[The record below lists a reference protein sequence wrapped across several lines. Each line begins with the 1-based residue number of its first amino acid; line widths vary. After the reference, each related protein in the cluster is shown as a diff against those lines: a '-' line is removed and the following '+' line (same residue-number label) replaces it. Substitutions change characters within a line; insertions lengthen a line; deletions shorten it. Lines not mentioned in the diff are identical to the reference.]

1 MLLGESGA
9 MPPFMIEFLIII
21 KGENMS
27 ASDQII
33 IPLSKNK
40 IWLLLL
46 GSIAFVAMG
55 FWMLSLDAAALAHQ
69 SAKYRNP
76 LLIHGV
82 GYACIVFFG
91 LCIFVGIRKLF
102 DDKPALIIN
111 AQGILDNVSR
121 FSPHPVPWQDI
132 QGFGV
137 AEIHKQ
143 KMLVIFLDNPQRYLD
158 NATSIQKIGFSANA
172 KLVGSPWVITA
183 ATLKTN
189 FDELLNLCQQ
199 EFKKYKK

>member
-1 MLLGESGA
+1 
-9 MPPFMIEFLIII
+9 
-21 KGENMS
+21 MS
-27 ASDQII
+27 ASEQTII
-33 IPLSKNK
+33 ALSKNK
-40 IWLLLL
+40 IWMLII

-55 FWMLSLDAAALAHQ
+55 FWMISMDATELALH

-76 LLIHGV
+76 LFIHGV
-82 GYACIVFFG
+82 GYACILFFG
-91 LCIFVGIRKLF
+91 LGIFVGIRKLF
-102 DDKPALIIN
+102 DNNPGLVID

-121 FSPHPVPWQDI
+121 FSPQPVPWRDI

-143 KMLVIFLDNPQRYLD
+143 KMLVIFLENPQHYLD
-158 NATSIQKIGFSANA
+158 NATSMQKIGFTSNA

-183 ATLKTN
+183 STLKTN

-199 EFKKYKK
+199 ALKQYKR